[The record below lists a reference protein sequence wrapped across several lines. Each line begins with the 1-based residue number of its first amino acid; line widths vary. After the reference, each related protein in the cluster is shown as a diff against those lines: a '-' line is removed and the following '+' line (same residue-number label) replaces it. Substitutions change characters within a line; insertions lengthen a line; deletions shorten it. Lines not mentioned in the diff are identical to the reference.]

1 MLDACVF
8 FLAEVFKVRTSAA
21 VHVRRFDFF
30 GHLNISVLAKR
41 TETLVAEAR
50 GKENKNLAEK
60 KLAAAA
66 AFSLYSP
73 TLRMMLLIA
82 PGSWRALEACPASRF
97 GLEIRLRLTALS
109 AAIRSHW

>member
-1 MLDACVF
+1 
-8 FLAEVFKVRTSAA
+8 
-21 VHVRRFDFF
+21 
-30 GHLNISVLAKR
+30 LAKR

-50 GKENKNLAEK
+50 GKENKNLAGK

-82 PGSWRALEACPASRF
+82 PEVGGRLKLVLPRALVWKSACA
-97 GLEIRLRLTALS
+97 
-109 AAIRSHW
+109 